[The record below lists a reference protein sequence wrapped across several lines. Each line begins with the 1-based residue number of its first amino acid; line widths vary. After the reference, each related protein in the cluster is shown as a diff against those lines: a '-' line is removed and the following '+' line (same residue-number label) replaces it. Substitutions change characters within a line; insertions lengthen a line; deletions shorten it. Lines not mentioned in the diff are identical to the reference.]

1 MAGFLIGE
9 ALRALR
15 RAGRVAVS
23 AIVLITL
30 SLAALGGFWLVSSN
44 LDRAVARWRDRVRI
58 VVYLKRE
65 PSPVDVASLLERV
78 RTTPGVAAVAF
89 VGKAEALRGLKQVL
103 GKDASVV
110 DQLPA
115 NPLPASLEVTPA
127 AAAATPEGAR
137 ELVARLA
144 ALPEADEVAGSV
156 DWVEQLSHWQLLL
169 TTIGLGVGAVL
180 GIAAILTVTTATTLV
195 LHARRHETEIMR
207 LVGAS
212 EVTIRLPLL
221 LQGLMQGLVGAV
233 LALGTLVLTYS
244 LVAPRLEPLVNLT
257 LGLSQ
262 TVFFPP
268 VGVTA
273 PRRGDLA
280 RRARRLAGARRPR
293 AMSRATLA
301 LALAVLAVAPAA
313 AQTRRDDPLQAEQ
326 RKLQQTQKQLKEEKE
341 RAAAAR
347 ARETSLLA
355 ELEEIERRLVAK
367 KAEVARLEARIK
379 KAQSDVQLFRGEI
392 GRLERQRAGQI
403 SALAGR
409 LRVMYRV
416 HAQGGAL
423 PVILSGED
431 PVTRAV
437 AVRHLAS
444 LAALDARLIQ
454 EYRV

>member
-1 MAGFLIGE
+1 MLGFLVGE
-9 ALRALR
+9 ALRDLR
-15 RAGRVAVS
+15 RAGRVAIS

-44 LDRAVARWRDRVRI
+44 LGRAVAQWRDRVRI

-65 PSPVDVASLLERV
+65 PPAPEAVLGRV
-78 RTTPGVAAVAF
+78 RAIPGVSGVTYIA
-89 VGKAEALRGLKQVL
+89 KADALRALKQVL

-156 DWVEQLSHWQLLL
+156 DWVEQLSHWQRLL

-180 GIAAILTVTTATTLV
+180 AIAAILTVTTATTLV

-221 LQGLMQGLVGAV
+221 LQGMMQGLAGAV
-233 LALGTLVLTYS
+233 LALVALVVAHS

-262 TVFFPP
+262 LVFFTP

-273 PRRGDLA
+273 LLGAGTLLGGLGGWLA
-280 RRARRLAGARRPR
+280 R
-293 AMSRATLA
+293 
-301 LALAVLAVAPAA
+301 
-313 AQTRRDDPLQAEQ
+313 
-326 RKLQQTQKQLKEEKE
+326 
-341 RAAAAR
+341 
-347 ARETSLLA
+347 
-355 ELEEIERRLVAK
+355 
-367 KAEVARLEARIK
+367 
-379 KAQSDVQLFRGEI
+379 
-392 GRLERQRAGQI
+392 
-403 SALAGR
+403 AGR
-409 LRVMYRV
+409 E
-416 HAQGGAL
+416 
-423 PVILSGED
+423 P
-431 PVTRAV
+431 
-437 AVRHLAS
+437 
-444 LAALDARLIQ
+444 
-454 EYRV
+454 